1 MSSNNYCDGCTCGRA
16 DAAQQTN
23 GNGNGN
29 EHDSAAD
36 PNSFAPE
43 NVQDG
48 TAPRQQRSFTAPI
61 GWEEQTEGVEKPSIP
76 LRSKQWWNKP
86 EDGEHT

>member
-1 MSSNNYCDGCTCGRA
+1 MSSNNFCEGCTCGRA
-16 DAAQQTN
+16 EAN
-23 GNGNGN
+23 GNGTANNG
-29 EHDSAAD
+29 AD
-36 PNSFAPE
+36 ESTFAPE

-48 TAPRQQRSFTAPI
+48 SAPRQQRSFTAPI

-86 EDGEHT
+86 EDGM